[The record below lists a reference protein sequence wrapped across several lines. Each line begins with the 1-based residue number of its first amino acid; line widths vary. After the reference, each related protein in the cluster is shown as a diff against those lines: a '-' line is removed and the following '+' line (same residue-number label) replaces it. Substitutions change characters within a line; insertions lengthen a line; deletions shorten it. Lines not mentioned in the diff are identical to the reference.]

1 MTPLILYWCH
11 SGVTVIDSDVLKD
24 FEWHRDRKGY
34 RLTRDPDLIGLHGR
48 VPPRTSL
55 IGLIIVPNGA
65 HSDSIKYRPF
75 AGGGD
80 LWKAFASVKS
90 PEELVRFVNDHGP
103 LRTDHSP
110 SPPNPKMLVFRGE
123 SVRSILDCAKMFR
136 ELLLLKA
143 QGDPRKLASYFES
156 NRSADLRFDGVI
168 GRVELVGD
176 PSTGLR
182 LKMRPPNL
190 LGALWCQLGLKL
202 SNATLRTCRA
212 CGKVFEVGAGTR
224 LRADAEFCC
233 RAHKVEYFN
242 RHRPRATKNLKDNR
256 R

>member
-1 MTPLILYWCH
+1 MTPLILYRCH

-34 RLTRDPDLIGLHGR
+34 RLTRDPDRIALHGR
-48 VPPRTSL
+48 VPRRKSL
-55 IGLIIVPNGA
+55 IGLIIVPNGG

-90 PEELVRFVNDHGP
+90 PEGLVRFVNDHGS
-103 LRTDHSP
+103 LETDHSR
-110 SPPNPKMLVFRGE
+110 SPPNPKMFVFRGE
-123 SVRSILDCAKMFR
+123 SVRFILDCAKMFR
-136 ELLLLKA
+136 ELLRLKA

-156 NRSADLRFDGVI
+156 NRPAHLKFGGVI
-168 GRVELVGD
+168 GRVELVVD
-176 PSTGLR
+176 PLTGLR

-202 SNATLRTCRA
+202 SKATLRTCRA
-212 CGKVFEVGAGTR
+212 CGEVFEVGAGTG

-233 RAHKVEYFN
+233 REHKVEYFN
-242 RHRPRATKNLKDNR
+242 HRRPRATKKP
-256 R
+256 

>member
-1 MTPLILYWCH
+1 M
-11 SGVTVIDSDVLKD
+11 DSDVLKD
-24 FEWHRDRKGY
+24 FEWHRDKKGY
-34 RLTRDPDLIGLHGR
+34 RLSRDPLRISLHDHD
-48 VPPRTSL
+48 PPRTSL
-55 IGLIIVPNGA
+55 IGLIIVPNGG

-90 PEELVRFVNDHGP
+90 PEQLLRFVNDHGP
-103 LRTDHSP
+103 LTTGHPASP
-110 SPPNPKMLVFRGE
+110 RNPKMLVFPGE
-123 SVRSILDCAKMFR
+123 SVLSILDSAKMFR

-143 QGDPRKLASYFES
+143 EGDPRKVASYFGS
-156 NRSADLRFDGVI
+156 NRPIYLKFGGVI
-168 GRVELVGD
+168 GGVELVGD
-176 PSTGLR
+176 PLTGLR

-202 SNATLRTCRA
+202 SSATLRTCRA

-233 RAHKVEYFN
+233 REHKVEYFN
-242 RHRPRATKNLKDNR
+242 RNRPRATKNLKDNSR
-256 R
+256 

>member
-1 MTPLILYWCH
+1 MILI
-11 SGVTVIDSDVLKD
+11 VLP
-24 FEWHRDRKGY
+24 FMAAFPR
-34 RLTRDPDLIGLHGR
+34 GR
-48 VPPRTSL
+48 P
-55 IGLIIVPNGA
+55 LIIVPNGG

-75 AGGGD
+75 AGGGE

-90 PEELVRFVNDHGP
+90 PKELLRFVNYHGP
-103 LRTDHSP
+103 LRTDHPP
-110 SPPNPKMLVFRGE
+110 SPPNPKMFVLSGE

-143 QGDPRKLASYFES
+143 QGDPRKLASYFGS
-156 NRSADLRFDGVI
+156 NKPADLRFGGAI
-168 GRVELVGD
+168 GHVELVCD
-176 PSTGLR
+176 PSTGLQ
-182 LKMRPPNL
+182 LKMRPRNL

-212 CGKVFEVGAGTR
+212 CGEVFEVGAGTR

-233 RAHKVEYFN
+233 REHKVEYFN
-242 RHRPRATKNLKDNR
+242 RHRPRAAKNLKDNR